1 MIALSDESFTQV
13 LEESD
18 LSGNSLYR
26 NSVKGVVVNI
36 TKAVE
41 TYLKQNGLEA
51 YIEGYDWQYN
61 VLISEELNAWCMPA
75 DQIAMYERM
84 RPSILY

>member
-1 MIALSDESFTQV
+1 M
-13 LEESD
+13 
-18 LSGNSLYR
+18 
-26 NSVKGVVVNI
+26 
-36 TKAVE
+36 E